1 MLPGPLRQSITC
13 VRLAEF
19 QRPLLSGIQ
28 NVVAEAGGEGRQ
40 ALAGF
45 VEGGLAFAVEPNTAV
60 LHRQQFSLEDAL
72 AGGAQGL
79 GRLVPQPA
87 QGLVEHLALAETVA
101 QANNLRLLPGMGFPQ
116 LG

>member
-1 MLPGPLRQSITC
+1 MVS
-13 VRLAEF
+13 
-19 QRPLLSGIQ
+19 
-28 NVVAEAGGEGRQ
+28 EAGGEGRQ

-87 QGLVEHLALAETVA
+87 QSLVEHLALAETVA